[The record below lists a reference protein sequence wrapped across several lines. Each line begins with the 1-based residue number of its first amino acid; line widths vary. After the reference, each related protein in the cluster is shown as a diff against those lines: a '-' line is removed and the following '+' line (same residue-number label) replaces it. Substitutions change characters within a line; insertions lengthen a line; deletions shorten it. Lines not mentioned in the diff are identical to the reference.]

1 MINNG
6 IFVYFVGAG
15 PGSIEYLTVKG
26 KRLIEQAD
34 LLIYYGDA
42 TSPEIIGLAKKEL
55 YDSYGHSLQE
65 ITDDIVKYANEQK
78 MVVRLHSGD
87 PSIFGGMLEQIHALK
102 QKGVDVEVVPGVS
115 AMFASTSIL
124 KTQLT
129 IPGVTQTVIITRP
142 EEPIEELSRHK
153 ATMVLYLGVEKIQDV
168 MNRVA
173 YPPKTDVAV
182 VYHAFWKDQKIITG
196 TVQDIASKVET
207 AGIKHGAVIIIG
219 EAANPRTFLTINRGE
234 PNAK

>member
-87 PSIFGGMLEQIHALK
+87 PSSFGGML
-102 QKGVDVEVVPGVS
+102 
-115 AMFASTSIL
+115 
-124 KTQLT
+124 
-129 IPGVTQTVIITRP
+129 
-142 EEPIEELSRHK
+142 
-153 ATMVLYLGVEKIQDV
+153 
-168 MNRVA
+168 
-173 YPPKTDVAV
+173 
-182 VYHAFWKDQKIITG
+182 
-196 TVQDIASKVET
+196 
-207 AGIKHGAVIIIG
+207 
-219 EAANPRTFLTINRGE
+219 
-234 PNAK
+234 